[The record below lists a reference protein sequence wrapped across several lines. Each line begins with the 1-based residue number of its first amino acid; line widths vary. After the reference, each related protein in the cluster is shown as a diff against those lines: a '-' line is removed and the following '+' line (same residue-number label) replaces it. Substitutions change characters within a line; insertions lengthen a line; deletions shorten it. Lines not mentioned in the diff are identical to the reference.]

1 MTPQYNW
8 NPFLIPHSGIGK
20 RGWRKKLR
28 MDKENKDKDED
39 EMQIMD
45 MKGGKGEVVMVEE
58 K

>member
-1 MTPQYNW
+1 
-8 NPFLIPHSGIGK
+8 
-20 RGWRKKLR
+20 
-28 MDKENKDKDED
+28 MDKENKDED